1 MNSQMKSFS
10 RGTENSI
17 PMTRNQGSSP
27 VTDPMA
33 TKERAAISYAMIFI
47 RRQPLSLLLHL

>member
-1 MNSQMKSFS
+1 MNSFS
-10 RGTENSI
+10 RGAENSI

-33 TKERAAISYAMIFI
+33 TKKRAAISYAMIFI